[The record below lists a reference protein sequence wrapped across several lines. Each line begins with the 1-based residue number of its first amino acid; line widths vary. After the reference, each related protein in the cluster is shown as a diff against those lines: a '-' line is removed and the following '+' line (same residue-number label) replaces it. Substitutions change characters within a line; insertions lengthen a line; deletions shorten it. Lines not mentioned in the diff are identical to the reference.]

1 METQILGKRIK
12 ELRQKL
18 ELTQKEFTNELS
30 ITSATLSAYEKNTVN
45 PSISVIA
52 EIAEK
57 YNVSVDWLLGLSD
70 NTSIAKLKNYS
81 DVLQNIFQLA
91 ISLNDLEFDFEGVTI
106 DENEEFKTDT
116 YISINDS
123 SLAFLLDKFNKTY
136 ILYKN
141 QTIDIDVLQAVVE
154 SLKKECK
161 NKEIG
166 F

>member
-1 METQILGKRIK
+1 MKT
-12 ELRQKL
+12 
-18 ELTQKEFTNELS
+18 
-30 ITSATLSAYEKNTVN
+30 
-45 PSISVIA
+45 
-52 EIAEK
+52 
-57 YNVSVDWLLGLSD
+57 
-70 NTSIAKLKNYS
+70 YS
-81 DVLQNIFQLA
+81 DVLENIFQLA

-106 DENEEFKTDT
+106 NEKEEFKTDT

-141 QTIDIDVLQAVVE
+141 QTVDIDVLQAVVE

>member
-1 METQILGKRIK
+1 MNTLIISKRLK
-12 ELRQKL
+12 ELRQNL
-18 ELTQKEFTNELS
+18 NLTQREMAKDLDITAAALS
-30 ITSATLSAYEKNTVN
+30 KYESEIAN
-45 PSISVIA
+45 PSINVLIA
-52 EIAEK
+52 IAKK

-70 NTSIAKLKNYS
+70 NSTTTELKTYS
-81 DVLQNIFQLA
+81 DVLENIFQLA

-106 DENEEFKTDT
+106 NEKEEFKTDT

-141 QTIDIDVLQAVVE
+141 QTVDIDVLQAVVE